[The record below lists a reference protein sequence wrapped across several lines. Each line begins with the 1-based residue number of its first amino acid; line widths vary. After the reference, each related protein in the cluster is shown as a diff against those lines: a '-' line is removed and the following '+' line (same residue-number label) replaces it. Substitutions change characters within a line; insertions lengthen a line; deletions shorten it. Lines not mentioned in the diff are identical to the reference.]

1 MFPKKFKSSPINKK
15 DQELLIEWASN
26 YIHAERQG
34 TVKQETTMSKMG
46 TLLFYVYKKDICK
59 EAFERGIYTDP
70 QSSNSSNENEIDNY
84 SDNCVENENTE
95 EKYDSDSEKEYIT
108 ENSFDDNAFLLNW
121 MFSKIRS
128 AD

>member
-1 MFPKKFKSSPINKK
+1 
-15 DQELLIEWASN
+15 
-26 YIHAERQG
+26 
-34 TVKQETTMSKMG
+34 MSKMG
-46 TLLFYVYKKDICK
+46 TLLFYVYKKDVCK

-84 SDNCVENENTE
+84 SDNCVENENAE